1 MLVDLG
7 NFAPLKGME
16 FFLALGTELEQALC
30 ALAVVLHFVD
40 FGWSLALVGRA
51 PTKIFHGLDSLANR
65 KTCNFIKN
73 FSLDANRCHI
83 LFCH

>member
-16 FFLALGTELEQALC
+16 FFLALGTELERALR

-40 FGWSLALVGRA
+40 FSWSLALVDRT
-51 PTKIFHGLDSLANR
+51 PTNIVHGLAILANR

-73 FSLDANRCHI
+73 FSLDANRGHI